1 MPPLVLFAGFF
12 ALISGPVLAATI
24 IDLNGRSDSI
34 LSPVQISL
42 AAGSYTVTPISAAD
56 GAAYTGVSFW
66 SSISCGTP
74 AGCPQTSPTSVTG
87 YVYKY
92 DVYSDAISAATI
104 AGVPQVAVVSP
115 PTGAQI
121 FDSYWQK
128 TGSTNVVR
136 VGEGLVYP
144 TAALAFQ
151 SAQAATFTLDAD
163 AVVNFGINDSLPS
176 DNRGGISLLLDAVS
190 VLPPTQVPIP
200 GTLPA
205 LLLGLGL
212 LGCLRRRG

>member
-1 MPPLVLFAGFF
+1 MSIADHAHLCALAWACIGRKWRDRAVADRLIKFQQSNIKCDTICVCCFF
-12 ALISGPVLAATI
+12 NCEIRMHQRATH
-24 IDLNGRSDSI
+24 
-34 LSPVQISL
+34 
-42 AAGSYTVTPISAAD
+42 A
-56 GAAYTGVSFW
+56 
-66 SSISCGTP
+66 SISCGTP